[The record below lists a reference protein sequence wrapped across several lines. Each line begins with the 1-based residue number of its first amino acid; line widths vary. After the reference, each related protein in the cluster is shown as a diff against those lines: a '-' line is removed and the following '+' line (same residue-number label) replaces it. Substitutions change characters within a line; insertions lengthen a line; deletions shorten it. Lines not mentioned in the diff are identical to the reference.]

1 MIIDSH
7 QHFWKYNPVR
17 DAWIDETMG
26 VLKRNFLP
34 EDLAPILKENE
45 VSGCIAIQ
53 ADQSENETEFLLLCA
68 AVNPFIKGVV
78 GWVDLCASNLEE
90 RLAHFSKNPLF
101 KGVRHIVQ
109 AEKEDYLL
117 REEVQR
123 GIGKLLKYNLTFDL
137 LVYPHQLPAAV
148 TLANQFP
155 EQKFVLDHLAKPFFS
170 EPLSKH
176 WLTQIARLSENQNV
190 FCKLSGMVTETKEYQ
205 FNAEDFTPFMDVV
218 FEHFG
223 PDRVMFG
230 SDWPV
235 CLLAAE
241 YQKVLGIVLHYI
253 NSYSQ
258 SEKDKILAKNAISFY
273 NLKTA

>member
-1 MIIDSH
+1 
-7 QHFWKYNPVR
+7 
-17 DAWIDETMG
+17 
-26 VLKRNFLP
+26 
-34 EDLAPILKENE
+34 
-45 VSGCIAIQ
+45 
-53 ADQSENETEFLLLCA
+53 
-68 AVNPFIKGVV
+68 
-78 GWVDLCASNLEE
+78 
-90 RLAHFSKNPLF
+90 
-101 KGVRHIVQ
+101 
-109 AEKEDYLL
+109 
-117 REEVQR
+117 
-123 GIGKLLKYNLTFDL
+123 
-137 LVYPHQLPAAV
+137 
-148 TLANQFP
+148 
-155 EQKFVLDHLAKPFFS
+155 
-170 EPLSKH
+170 
-176 WLTQIARLSENQNV
+176 
-190 FCKLSGMVTETKEYQ
+190 MVTETKEYQ